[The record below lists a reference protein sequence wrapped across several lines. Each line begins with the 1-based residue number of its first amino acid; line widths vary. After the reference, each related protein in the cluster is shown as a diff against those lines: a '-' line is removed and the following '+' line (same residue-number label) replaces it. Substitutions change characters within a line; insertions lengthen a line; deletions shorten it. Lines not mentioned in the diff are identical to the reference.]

1 MDMQVQGSTEAVK
14 SLLVD
19 GLQAVQGASN
29 VGRQATQQIQQAA
42 THPELKQMLQRG
54 SEVTEK
60 WRQRIDQAV
69 QTVGAQGG
77 NQSNPITEAI
87 QQVGEKINGKMQDET
102 ARDLGIIATGQIAL
116 HYHIASFGTLA
127 AYAKMLGMQQ
137 VAQTMGECLQ
147 EAKQADEKYTE
158 LAQRIAG

>member
-1 MDMQVQGSTEAVK
+1 MDMQVQGSSEAVK
-14 SLLVD
+14 SLLAE

-29 VGRQATQQIQQAA
+29 VGRQATQRIQQAA
-42 THPELKQMLQRG
+42 THPELKQMLQKG
-54 SEVTEK
+54 SEVTET
-60 WRQRIDQAV
+60 WRQRVDQAV
-69 QTVGAQGG
+69 QSVGGQGG
-77 NQSNPITEAI
+77 NQSNPISEAI
-87 QQVGEKINGKMQDET
+87 EQVGQKISQRMQDET
-102 ARDLGIIATGQIAL
+102 ARDLGIIASGQIAL

>member
-1 MDMQVQGSTEAVK
+1 MDMQVQGSTDAVK
-14 SLLVD
+14 SLLAD

-42 THPELKQMLQRG
+42 THPELKQMLQKG

-60 WRQRIDQAV
+60 WRQRIEQAA

-77 NQSNPITEAI
+77 NGSNPITEAI
-87 QQVGEKINGKMQDET
+87 QQVGEKITQKMQDET
-102 ARDLGIIATGQIAL
+102 ARDLGIIASGQIAL
-116 HYHIASFGTLA
+116 HYHIAACGTLA
-127 AYAKMLGMQQ
+127 AYAKMVGMQQ

-158 LAQRIAG
+158 LAHRIAG